1 MITRLFAVMAFVCV
15 ATQAHAQVGWN
26 AAAIACVPAAET
38 IGNFE
43 STGSIGVQHAAAKTG
58 SLIFVCPVYRFDST
72 PTDWVMRM
80 SYRDSTGTATTA
92 SVVARLYRVPK
103 DTFAPVAI
111 ATLSSNSFADTA
123 NNAASSAASFDHTFD
138 FDANAY
144 YVRVTLTRSAT
155 SQIVRFYSVGL
166 EEK

>member
-1 MITRLFAVMAFVCV
+1 MITRLLAIIFVLV
-15 ATQAHAQVGWN
+15 TATGAHAQVGWN
-26 AAAIACVPAAET
+26 AAAAACVPSAET
-38 IGNFE
+38 IGKFE
-43 STGSIGVQHAAAKTG
+43 SSGAIGVQHAATKTG

-103 DTFAPVAI
+103 DTFAAI
-111 ATLSSNSFADTA
+111 AVETLSSNSFTETT
-123 NNAASSAASFDHTFD
+123 NNAAKTVASFDHTFD

-144 YVRVTLTRSAT
+144 YVRVALTRSAT
-155 SQIVRFYSVGL
+155 NQIVRFYSVGL